1 MLNGGETIKK
11 QDIVG
16 ANCIRPF
23 LLNHINKESWFD
35 NAVETQY
42 FASHQLHYDRIAK
55 HILHATKTTVF
66 VYSSNRE

>member
-1 MLNGGETIKK
+1 MLNGRETIKK

-23 LLNHINKESWFD
+23 LLNYINKESWFD

-42 FASHQLHYDRIAK
+42 FASHQLHYVRIAEL
-55 HILHATKTTVF
+55 ILLCNYTTVL
-66 VYSSNRE
+66 VYS